1 MAEEVH
7 KARLATLAARA
18 AAATRAAAAAAATHA
33 AAAAATVR
41 RGGVHHDHGLRRH
54 AVCGRAGQQAE
65 RTRR

>member
-7 KARLATLAARA
+7 KALLPTLAARA
-18 AAATRAAAAAAATHA
+18 AAATRADAAAA
-33 AAAAATVR
+33 VR
-41 RGGVHHDHGLRRH
+41 RGGVYHDHGLRRH